1 RLDCRRVGRLGEQSQ
16 STLLYAD
23 ENGAEAA
30 RFGNQPLAEAGRGDR
45 RGARCFRG
53 GCVVILLRRTDR
65 DFADEVEAHID
76 LETERLEGEGQPG
89 AEAAA
94 LARRAFGNV
103 TAARERFHEGRRFG
117 WLDALAADTR
127 YALRTLRLAPGY
139 AAAAIL
145 ALALGIGANVAI
157 FSVIDE

>member
-1 RLDCRRVGRLGEQSQ
+1 
-16 STLLYAD
+16 
-23 ENGAEAA
+23 
-30 RFGNQPLAEAGRGDR
+30 
-45 RGARCFRG
+45 ARCFRG
-53 GCVVILLRRTDR
+53 GCVVILRRRTDR

-76 LETERLEGEGQPG
+76 LETERLEGEGHPR

-117 WLDALAADTR
+117 WLSALAAEPR
-127 YALRTLRLAPGY
+127 SALRPLRPAPGY

-157 FSVIDE
+157 FSVIDEVLLRPPSVPRAAELAQVYSFNRKSGAYASSSYPDY